1 MAITDTFIE
10 RARGTAKRIVL
21 PEGTDARMAAA
32 AARLV
37 EEGIADPILLGPEEG
52 VRSAAAE
59 AGADLERLTLVDP
72 ATDSRLDTYI
82 EAYAE
87 KREVSTGL
95 ARRLVRKPLY
105 FGTMMVAEGA
115 ADGGVAGLT
124 STTTSVIQAA
134 GLTIGYA
141 EGASQAS
148 SLFIMELP
156 GRDPLIYADAAI
168 VPQPSAR
175 ELAEIAVTTARSARA
190 LLDLEPLVALLSF
203 STYGS
208 AAHPDVDKVREATAL
223 ARQMAP
229 DLAVDGELQADAA
242 LSPEVA
248 ERKGATSPVAGH
260 ANVLVFPDLDAANI
274 AYKLTQYLAGANAIG
289 PIMQGFARPFN
300 DLSRGASV
308 DDVVAVAAIAAVQA
322 QAAG

>member
-21 PEGTDARMAAA
+21 PEGTDARMVAA
-32 AARLV
+32 AARLI
-37 EEGIADPILLGPEEG
+37 EEGIAEPILLGPEEG

-59 AGADLERLTLVDP
+59 AGVDFGKLSFIDP
-72 ATDSRLDTYI
+72 AGDSRMDEYI
-82 EAYAE
+82 EAYAR
-87 KREVSTGL
+87 KREVSPGL

-105 FGTMMVAEGA
+105 FGGMMVAKGA
-115 ADGGVAGLT
+115 ADGGVAGLA

-134 GLTIGYA
+134 VLTIGYA
-141 EGASQAS
+141 AGASQAS
-148 SLFIMELP
+148 SFFIMELP
-156 GRDPLIYADAAI
+156 GRAPLIYADAAI

-190 LLDLEPLVALLSF
+190 LLGLEPLVAMLSF

-208 AAHPDVDKVREATAL
+208 AAHPDVDKVRQATAL

-229 DLAVDGELQADAA
+229 DLAIDGELQADAA
-242 LSPEVA
+242 LSPKVA

-274 AYKLTQYLAGANAIG
+274 AYKLTQYLAGASAIG

-308 DDVVAVAAIAAVQA
+308 ADVVAVAAIAAVQSL
-322 QAAG
+322 

>member
-1 MAITDTFIE
+1 MAITDSFIE

-21 PEGTDARMAAA
+21 PEGTDARIVAA
-32 AARLV
+32 AARLI
-37 EEGIADPILLGPEEG
+37 EEDIASPILLGAEEG
-52 VRSAAAE
+52 VRAAAEE
-59 AGADLERLTLVDP
+59 AGADYHSLTWIDP
-72 ATDSRLDTYI
+72 AVDSRLDEYI
-82 EAYAE
+82 QAYARR
-87 KREVSTGL
+87 REVSPGL
-95 ARRLVRKPLY
+95 AKRLVRKPLY

-115 ADGGVAGLT
+115 ADGGVAGLA
-124 STTTSVIQAA
+124 STTTAVIQAA
-134 GLTIGYA
+134 ALTIGYA

-156 GRDPLIYADAAI
+156 DRDPLIYADAAI
-168 VPQPSAR
+168 VPQPSAQ
-175 ELAEIAVTTARSARA
+175 ELAEIAVTTARSATA
-190 LLDLEPLVALLSF
+190 LLDIEPLVAMLSF

-208 AAHPDVDKVREATAL
+208 AVHPDVDKVREATEL

-242 LSPEVA
+242 LSPKVA

-274 AYKLTQYLAGANAIG
+274 AYKLTQYLAGASAIG

-322 QAAG
+322 K